1 MLLVIIPAYKPDDT
15 LIKLIGDLEPYDL
28 EKIVVDDGSGE
39 EHEHI
44 FNAVEDRCI
53 VLRHEE
59 NRGKGAAIKTAL
71 GYIKDKTD
79 GAELLCLTPRQD
91 SEPFLRS
98 WWSGSCPLRAKDMNM
113 R

>member
-44 FNAVEDRCI
+44 FNAVEDQ
-53 VLRHEE
+53 VHSPQ
-59 NRGKGAAIKTAL
+59 T
-71 GYIKDKTD
+71 
-79 GAELLCLTPRQD
+79 
-91 SEPFLRS
+91 
-98 WWSGSCPLRAKDMNM
+98 
-113 R
+113 